1 MGGGTGDVK
10 DITIVVRAGFVMITL
25 QVNLAVCC
33 DPYCPVD
40 GGSDD
45 EN

>member
-25 QVNLAVCC
+25 RVNWAVCC
-33 DPYCPVD
+33 DQYCPVD